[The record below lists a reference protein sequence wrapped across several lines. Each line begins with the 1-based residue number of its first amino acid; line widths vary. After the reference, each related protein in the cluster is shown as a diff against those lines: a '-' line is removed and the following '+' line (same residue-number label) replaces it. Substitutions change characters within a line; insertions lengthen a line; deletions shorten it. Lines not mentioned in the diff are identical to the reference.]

1 MASTIVAQ
9 AGVQLPPTVEYIE
22 PPRGD
27 AARAGRKRKTS
38 ESSAGKANPPRQ
50 KITRACDSCKEKKT
64 RCTGTLP
71 CGRCTRLSLPC
82 EYNAAYSRGL
92 PPEPLPAPAAV
103 AARYS
108 RNRSTS
114 HASTSQSPG
123 SHRSPQVRDLPRTT
137 TRTPRSQV
145 SRTSVEVSRR
155 NSPDPVATDFEGNYL
170 GPASGVSFLN
180 RVWRRLHQDETSAVP
195 GEVQNESYPKNTS
208 VFMHGDKPYAD
219 YRDSGFTLPP
229 FEKAL
234 ELVSRYFDYAMVT
247 YRFLHRGSVEE
258 WLRQVYS
265 SNISSSNPP
274 TGPLVARTSII
285 LMIFAGKQAESS
297 RESERWYTAS
307 KFMLSMETGP
317 PRLET
322 VQARLGQCLYL
333 LSSSRANECW
343 YTFGTAV
350 QLVTAIGL
358 HRRCAPKLTK
368 KGITY
373 LERELRK
380 RILWSAY
387 TLDKYLNVIFGR
399 PRLLHDV
406 DIDQEFPDEVN
417 DEDIVQD
424 DPAMRLGTADS
435 MMIASVLHFR
445 LGRILGDISRQFYT
459 VNPMWR
465 EAPLEAAVRITSDLE
480 KWKETTPPL
489 FNSVRPTSLIPPLCR
504 QSQILQLAYCHAMI
518 HATRSFLLNDFTD
531 LGRRPEAPHPAVTVY
546 VSKCLDAAEQVLKLV
561 DSIAQQGTLIQSFWF
576 THHVCFC
583 AIVVVYIYTIQHHRM
598 SSTLAP
604 PELDTNRVRALFSL
618 AEVCQQH
625 LAEATRK
632 NCPSRRYGI
641 ILEETRVE
649 VHKQLGSQLND
660 GSSYLPHIPDHSRND
675 SLRDRDSLIEQ
686 RKIDLA
692 DASNV
697 VPFTSNTMEYEGMP
711 SAFVDEAYDMSDFGF
726 LDNLEGSIW
735 WTQLDTWV
743 SVLLLLLGL
752 CFRSFVNLLAEGCIS
767 SYITKM
773 LSTLLPQAPT
783 AHIDKLPHD
792 KEEIPASDAE
802 PFTVDGLVRHR
813 ASLGPSQP
821 VVHYPRTGIEY
832 SQFPLQQLDVFAY
845 RVAKILAE
853 VIPPRKSSS
862 ETPIVVALLGP
873 SDLNYLVLLLAV
885 TKLGHSG
892 LLLSTRISVEAH
904 VSLVERTKAR
914 HIFFHG
920 SLKETAEKVR
930 ERVPTSQ
937 VHNIPTEQS
946 YDYPIPH
953 NELIDTNLLT
963 HLDPEAETKHV
974 AWIIHSSG
982 STGLPKPIFQTQRA
996 AVKNYAGNMNMRGFI
1011 TLPLYHNHGICCLFR
1026 TIYSC
1031 KTLHLYNPSLPL
1043 TSQYLVDIMRSYP
1056 FEIFYG
1062 VPYALKLL
1070 AESEEGIKA
1079 LADLKAVMFGGS
1091 PCPDSLGDLLV
1102 ENGVNLIAH
1111 YGSTETGQLMTSMRP
1126 RTDKTW
1132 DWLRPSESVKKY
1144 LRMEERYPGIFE
1156 SVVLDGWPSKVM
1168 SNRADGAYATKDL
1181 FLKHPEMEAYK
1192 YYSRLDDTITLVNGE
1207 KVIPLDLEGR
1217 VRQLGIVGDAIV
1229 FGVGKSSIG
1238 LAVFKSLDAEA
1249 AGSSDEEVIEGIWSA
1264 VERANETLPA
1274 YGQLSKNMVR
1284 ILPADTPYA
1293 RTDKGTVIRQA
1304 FYRDFADL
1312 IEASYEAENEMTGT
1326 LLLSEDELKG
1336 FLRKEIPATLS
1347 LKDENALTDD
1357 VDFFSLGMDSLQA
1370 TQLRFVLIK
1379 SLDTKGQKL
1388 GLNVAFEHPSIA
1400 SLASYLYSLSSG
1412 TEQAEVSIEEQ
1423 MEALI
1428 RKYSVFEK
1436 HVPRPNELSGRYIVV
1451 TGATGSL
1458 GAHVV
1463 SKLSSLPDVQKVYCF
1478 VRASSPVDAYG
1489 RLLSSLRTRRVYET
1503 LSSES
1508 KNKLIALPCDLSTPN
1523 LGLDEQTY
1531 NTLTS
1536 ELTDIIHCA
1545 WSVNFNLHLSS
1556 FEKDNIAGLQNLLNL
1571 ALKVQRPSPA
1581 SMNFCSSVSA
1591 VVRSPHETIPEAL
1604 PEKLSYAQGMGYAQS
1619 KLVAEIICMNA
1630 AKSAGIQAR
1639 VLRIGQVIGDSEFGI
1654 WNTTEAIPLMI
1665 SAARTIG
1672 ALPRLDEWHRWLPV
1686 DVVAGVVADI
1696 SLSNT
1701 LPSQTSQSEVGKED
1715 GDQPIYNIISPHPF
1729 HWTTH
1734 LLPLLHSAGL
1744 EFEEID
1750 QRAWIKRLRESIPD
1764 PVQNPPIKL
1773 VDFFAGKYD
1782 NDEPKKAVGW
1792 ETERTAGSSE
1802 AFRDARGVDG
1812 EGVGRMV
1819 GYFTGSEGWKV

>member
-1 MASTIVAQ
+1 MASTLVAQ
-9 AGVQLPPTVEYIE
+9 TGVQLSTAADYIE
-22 PPRGD
+22 SGRGD
-27 AARAGRKRKTS
+27 PVRAGRKRKTS
-38 ESSAGKANPPRQ
+38 ESSASKANAPRQ

-92 PPEPLPAPAAV
+92 PPEPLPAPPSV

-108 RNRSTS
+108 RNRSAS
-114 HASTSQSPG
+114 HASISQSPI
-123 SHRSPQVRDLPRTT
+123 SHRSPPVRDSHRTT
-137 TRTPRSQV
+137 TRTPRSQI
-145 SRTSVEVSRR
+145 SQASVETPPRR
-155 NSPDPVATDFEGNYL
+155 SPDPVATDFEGNYL
-170 GPASGVSFLN
+170 GPASGVFFLN

-195 GEVQNESYPKNTS
+195 GQVQDEWGPKNTS

-219 YRDSGFTLPP
+219 YRDAGFALPP

-265 SNISSSNPP
+265 HNISLSNLP

-285 LMIFAGKQAESS
+285 LMIFAGNQAESS
-297 RESERWYTAS
+297 SESERWYAAS
-307 KFMLSMETGP
+307 KHMLTMEVGP

-358 HRRCAPKLTK
+358 HRRCAPKLSK

-417 DEDIVQD
+417 DEDILQD

-504 QSQILQLAYCHAMI
+504 QSQVLQLAYCHAMI

-546 VSKCLDAAEQVLKLV
+546 VTKCLDAAEQVLKLV
-561 DSIAQQGTLIQSFWF
+561 DSIAKQGTLIQSFWF
-576 THHVCFC
+576 THH
-583 AIVVVYIYTIQHHRM
+583 HHRH
-598 SSTLAP
+598 SSTLEPA
-604 PELDTNRVRALFSL
+604 ELDTNRVRSLFSL

-649 VHKQLGSQLND
+649 VHKQLGSQFIE
-660 GSSYLPHIPDHSRND
+660 SSASLGNAPEHSRD
-675 SLRDRDSLIEQ
+675 EVLRDRDPPLEQ
-686 RKIDLA
+686 RTIDSA
-692 DASNV
+692 DTNNV
-697 VPFTSNTMEYEGMP
+697 VPFTSNTIGYEGMP
-711 SAFVDEAYDMSDFGF
+711 SAFVDEPFDMSDFGI

-735 WTQLDTWV
+735 WTQLDTW
-743 SVLLLLLGL
+743 
-752 CFRSFVNLLAEGCIS
+752 
-767 SYITKM
+767 M

-783 AHIDKLPHD
+783 THIDKLPRH
-792 KEEIPASDAE
+792 KEELPAPEKE
-802 PFTVDGLVRHR
+802 PLTVDELVRHR
-813 ASLGPSQP
+813 ASLGSSQP
-821 VVHYPRTGIEY
+821 VVYYPRTGIEY
-832 SQFPLQQLDVFAY
+832 SEFPLQQLDTFAF
-845 RVAKILAE
+845 RVAKELAE
-853 VIPPRKSSS
+853 RIRPRKTSS
-862 ETPIVVALLGP
+862 EAPTVVALLGP

-885 TKLGHSG
+885 TKLGHAG

-904 VSLVERTKAR
+904 VSLIGKTNAQ
-914 HIFFHG
+914 HIFVHA
-920 SLKETAEKVR
+920 SLKDTAEKVK
-930 ERVPTSQ
+930 ERVPELQ
-937 VHNIPTEQS
+937 VHDIPSEES
-946 YDYPIPH
+946 YDYLIPD
-953 NELIDTNLLT
+953 EPIDTNLLS
-963 HLDPEAETKHV
+963 HLDPEVEAKHL

-996 AVKNYAGNMNMRGFI
+996 AVKNYAGNMNMRGLI

-1031 KTLHLYNPSLPL
+1031 KTLHLYNPGLPL
-1043 TSQYLVDIMRSYP
+1043 TSQYLVDIMRSYS

-1070 AESEEGIKA
+1070 AESKEGIAA

-1091 PCPDSLGDLLV
+1091 PCPDSLGNLLV

-1111 YGSTETGQLMTSMRP
+1111 YGSTETGQLMTSVRP
-1126 RTDKTW
+1126 RDDKTW
-1132 DWLRPSESVKKY
+1132 DWLRPSAAVKKF
-1144 LRMEERYPGIFE
+1144 LRMEERYPGVYE

-1168 SNRADGAYATKDL
+1168 SNRPDGAYATKDL

-1217 VRQLGIVGDAIV
+1217 VRQLGVVADALV

-1238 LAVFKSLDAEA
+1238 LAVFRAPDAA
-1249 AGSSDEEVIEGIWSA
+1249 YLADDEIVKAIWPA
-1264 VERANETLPA
+1264 VEQANEILPA
-1274 YGQLSKNMVR
+1274 YGQLSKDMVR
-1284 ILPADTPYA
+1284 VLPPDTPYA

-1312 IEASYEAENEMTGT
+1312 IEASYEAEDDMTGT
-1326 LLLSEDELKG
+1326 LLLSEVELKV
-1336 FLRKEIPATLS
+1336 FLKKEIPAILPI
-1347 LKDENALTDD
+1347 KDERDLTDD
-1357 VDFFSLGMDSLQA
+1357 ADFFSLGMDSLQA
-1370 TQLRFVLIK
+1370 TQLRSVLIK
-1379 SLDTKGQKL
+1379 SLDTNGQKL
-1388 GLNVAFEHPSIA
+1388 GLNVAFEHPTVA

-1412 TEQAEVSIEEQ
+1412 TSQAEVSIEEQ
-1423 MEALI
+1423 MQVLI
-1428 RKYSVFEK
+1428 EKYSDFDT
-1436 HVPRPNELSGRYIVV
+1436 HVPRPNGLGGRYIVV

-1463 SKLSSLPDVQKVYCF
+1463 SKLSSLPGVQKVYCF
-1478 VRASSPVDAYG
+1478 VRASSPLDAYG
-1489 RLLSSLRTRRVYET
+1489 RLLSSLRARRVYET
-1503 LSSES
+1503 LSTSA
-1508 KNKLIALPCDLSTPN
+1508 KNKLIALPSDLSDER
-1523 LGLDEQTY
+1523 LGLDNTTY
-1531 NTLTS
+1531 NTLIS
-1536 ELTDIIHCA
+1536 ELTDVIHCA

-1556 FEKDNIAGLQNLLNL
+1556 FEKDNIAGLRNLTNL
-1571 ALKVQRPSPA
+1571 CLRAHRPAPA
-1581 SMNFCSSVSA
+1581 TFNFCSSISA
-1591 VVRSPHETIPEAL
+1591 VVRSPHDTIPESL
-1604 PEKLSYAQGMGYAQS
+1604 PERLEYAQDMGYAQS
-1619 KLVAEIICMNA
+1619 KLVAENICVNA
-1630 AKSAGIQAR
+1630 AQKAGIQSR
-1639 VLRIGQVIGDSEFGI
+1639 VLRIGQVVGDSTHGI

-1665 SAARTIG
+1665 QAARTIG
-1672 ALPRLDEWHRWLPV
+1672 ALPKLDEWHRWLPV
-1686 DVVAGVVADI
+1686 DVIAGAVVDV
-1696 SLSNT
+1696 SLSNFNPEFQT
-1701 LPSQTSQSEVGKED
+1701 ESQIENEREVQ
-1715 GDQPIYNIISPHPF
+1715 DQLIYNIISPHPF
-1729 HWTTH
+1729 HWTRD
-1734 LLPLLHSAGL
+1734 LLPLLRDAGL
-1744 EFEEID
+1744 SFEEVP
-1750 QRAWIKRLRESIPD
+1750 QQAWIQKLRESNPD
-1764 PVQNPPIKL
+1764 PVKNPPIKL

-1782 NDEPKKAVGW
+1782 NDLPRRAVGW
-1792 ETERTAGSSE
+1792 ESERTKRVSRTFEGAKGVEGSL
-1802 AFRDARGVDG
+1802 
-1812 EGVGRMV
+1812 VGRMM
-1819 GYFTGSEGWKV
+1819 GFFLGKDGWGK